1 MRYLILSDIH
11 SNWEAL
17 QAVLQDAAGEYDA
30 VLCCGD
36 LVGYCADPNRVIDW
50 CRSGLNAI
58 VRGNHDKVVAGLDGL
73 EWFNP
78 VAQAASLWTRRELSA
93 DNLEYLTNLPRG
105 PLTMEDF
112 VLAHGAPIDEDE
124 YLTDIHEARQ
134 AFNYVERPV
143 TFIGHTHLQGG
154 FRLETRH
161 VERIQR
167 PDPQTGALPIVV
179 KPDAWYLFNPGS
191 VGQPRDRDS
200 RAAYAIYYPEER
212 TVALRRVAYDIATA
226 QAKIHRAGLPDSL
239 AHRLASG
246 R

>member
-1 MRYLILSDIH
+1 VRYLLLSDIH

-30 VLCCGD
+30 ILCCGD

-50 CRSGLNAI
+50 CRANLKAI

-78 VAQAASLWTRRELSA
+78 IAQAASLWTRGELSPA
-93 DNLEYLTNLPRG
+93 NLEYLTNLPRG
-105 PLTMEDF
+105 PIPVDDF

-124 YLTDIHEARQ
+124 YLTDIFEARQ
-134 AFNYVERPV
+134 AFNYVERAV
-143 TFIGHTHLQGG
+143 TFVGHTHLQGG
-154 FRLETRH
+154 FRLETRN
-161 VERIQR
+161 VEKIGR
-167 PDPQTGALPIVV
+167 PDLHSSELLLDI
-179 KPDAWYLFNPGS
+179 KPDSWYLVNPGS

-200 RAAYAIYYPEER
+200 RAAYAIHDSGQR
-212 TVALRRVAYDIATA
+212 LVAFRRVAYDVGTT
-226 QAKIHRAGLPDSL
+226 QAKIRRAGLPDSL